1 MNPHCFICESSAV
14 LSQDSAKAIAQ
25 FFTVLNSFARERQ
38 TTPST
43 KSMHTVEPMA
53 WFLQNM
59 TTAVASATSAFSASN
74 RFIQDMHKYQFGSFT
89 YFCLR
94 CGAHFDSVD
103 P

>member
-1 MNPHCFICESSAV
+1 MNPHCLICESSAV
-14 LSQDSAKAIAQ
+14 LSQDSAKAIVQ
-25 FFTVLNSFARERQ
+25 FFTVLNSFAREWQ

-53 WFLQNM
+53 WFLLNM
-59 TTAVASATSAFSASN
+59 TAAVASATSAFSASD

>member
-1 MNPHCFICESSAV
+1 
-14 LSQDSAKAIAQ
+14 
-25 FFTVLNSFARERQ
+25 
-38 TTPST
+38 
-43 KSMHTVEPMA
+43 MHTVEPIA

-59 TTAVASATSAFSASN
+59 TAAVASATSAFSASD

-94 CGAHFDSVD
+94 CGAHIDSVD